1 MTPLIE
7 DQAKNLVFT
16 EADHKYVDENNLV
29 YTSVTTLLDKY
40 KPEFD
45 KEFWSM
51 FTGLKDAGFRLKPY
65 PEEQAIRLGT
75 VKFKLE
81 DLKKETYYVQLQE
94 LTKIKWGITSTK
106 ACMRGNTIHNSI
118 ELGINKTRN
127 DIEAKDNDLITY
139 EVNPFKSGK
148 NISTM
153 NDLDASHLRTDFP
166 FIYNKLKP
174 LVEAGAT
181 VFSEKRVYMS
191 RYGIAGTIDCP
202 IIKGKYF
209 SILDWKSNAADMH
222 DTPGY
227 YKKEKIGNEWIKT
240 DTWIIDID
248 KATGEPKTFNAPIS
262 HIPAS
267 KYHTYCLQLSIYA
280 YIMEQWGYVLIP
292 NGLAIVHYPL
302 NKEPVYIPVPYL
314 RNEVIALFTD
324 HKRKLSA

>member
-1 MTPLIE
+1 MIPLIE
-7 DQAKNLVFT
+7 DQAKTLTFT
-16 EADHKYVDENNLV
+16 EKDHKYIDENNLV

-40 KPEFD
+40 KQPFD
-45 KEFWSM
+45 SEFWSM

-81 DLKKETYYVQLQE
+81 DLKKETYYVQLQD
-94 LTKIKWGITSTK
+94 LTKIKWGLLSTE
-106 ACMRGNTIHNSI
+106 ACMRGNNIHNSI

-127 DIEAKDNDLITY
+127 DLEAKDNDLITY

-153 NDLDASHLRTDFP
+153 NDLDNSHLKTDFP

-222 DTPGY
+222 DTSGY
-227 YKKEKIGNEWIKT
+227 YKKEKIGTEWVKG
-240 DTWIIDID
+240 DTWIITD
-248 KATGEPKTFNAPIS
+248 EYFNAPIS